1 MNSATANPD
10 CSLWTN
16 SASWNDTVKEGLMN
30 FALASMD
37 ALVYPFFWTWKV
49 SSVLICYLGGALGA
63 TVPLS
68 WFWST
73 IGLAFTFARAP
84 VSVVFCLCYTTGPE
98 NNSHLYFSPSLR
110 LHDLLFFI
118 AMILLVPRRRM
129 RCRVPA
135 QVTAFHASPCKY
147 LGFIFP
153 KLIGTFP
160 SQPTPGRA
168 SVEVLKSFHF
178 LVMVSFLFC
187 FSCFSPR
194 AGMHHISISGMAG
207 TLSDIRLLCWVVL

>member
-63 TVPLS
+63 TVHLS

-73 IGLAFTFARAP
+73 FGLAFTFARAP
-84 VSVVFCLCYTTGPE
+84 VSVVFCL
-98 NNSHLYFSPSLR
+98 
-110 LHDLLFFI
+110 LHDW
-118 AMILLVPRRRM
+118 PRKII
-129 RCRVPA
+129 P
-135 QVTAFHASPCKY
+135 
-147 LGFIFP
+147 
-153 KLIGTFP
+153 
-160 SQPTPGRA
+160 
-168 SVEVLKSFHF
+168 
-178 LVMVSFLFC
+178 
-187 FSCFSPR
+187 
-194 AGMHHISISGMAG
+194 ISISLPLYVSM
-207 TLSDIRLLCWVVL
+207 TCYSSSP